1 MATSIREQILQA
13 ISATLTDVATA
24 NGAVFIRSPR
34 EPLPQPHAPTLLLHP
49 ETDTAADPKNQAVD
63 RTLTVTVAAVASQ
76 AGRSSA
82 VPPELQADALL
93 VAAHAALKTSP
104 KMLALTGVQ
113 IKATDTDWELQT
125 LNVASAY
132 MPARYAI
139 SYRTT
144 TNDLATQG

>member
-13 ISATLTDVATA
+13 IGNTLADVAGV
-24 NGAVFIRSPR
+24 NGAVFTRSPR
-34 EPLPQPHAPTLLLHP
+34 DPLPQPHAPTLLLYP
-49 ETDTAADPKNQAVD
+49 ETDTAADPKNLVVD

-76 AGRSSA
+76 TGRSSA

-104 KMLALTGVQ
+104 KMLALAGVQ
-113 IKATDTDWELQT
+113 IKDTDTDWELQT

-144 TNDLATQG
+144 ADDIATQG